1 METKACRVDTL
12 YAAQQPGETLDDNDI
27 FDDDAPLLSAVQIS
41 KTPDA
46 TPDSVLTDPFQVTL
60 LGCISTPV

>member
-1 METKACRVDTL
+1 METKACRVDTS

-41 KTPDA
+41 KTPNA
-46 TPDSVLTDPFQVTL
+46 TPELVLTDPVQVIL
-60 LGCISTPV
+60 LVRISTPV